1 MYGHVVGR
9 ESELAAV
16 EVFLDSI
23 EEGFSALVLEGD
35 PGIGKT
41 TVWQDAVAR
50 AEQRGYRTL
59 ACRPAQAEAKLSFA
73 ALADLLEPM
82 PPEAFAG
89 LPEPQRALE
98 IALLRVPDRGS
109 APEPRAAAA
118 GVRGLLAGLAGDAPV
133 LVAIDAAQWVD
144 SASARALGFALRR
157 LDGARVGVL
166 ATRRPEAP
174 RRPGAS
180 SFPSPGSWC
189 SNG

>member
-23 EEGFSALVLEGD
+23 GEGFSALVLEGE
-35 PGIGKT
+35 PAIGKT

-73 ALADLLEPM
+73 ALSDLLEPV

-89 LPEPQRALE
+89 LPEPQGQALE
-98 IALLRVPDRGS
+98 IAWLRVPDRGS
-109 APEPRAAAA
+109 APEPRAASA
-118 GVRGLLAGLAGDAPV
+118 GCGGC
-133 LVAIDAAQWVD
+133 
-144 SASARALGFALRR
+144 SRAWR
-157 LDGARVGVL
+157 
-166 ATRRPEAP
+166 ATRRSWSRSTTRSGSTR
-174 RRPGAS
+174 RRPEPWGSPCGAS
-180 SFPSPGSWC
+180 TARASVRLPPGDPKCPGAQVPRAS
-189 SNG
+189 